1 MESRV
6 NVAVK
11 VDLRLCVITD
21 AAMIGNRSMEQ
32 VVVGAIDGG
41 ATLIQYRDKS
51 ANMSRKYDAASAL
64 RGVVKGKGVPFIVND
79 HVDLALGV
87 GADGVHLGQDDLPA
101 AAARRILADDA
112 IVGVS
117 VGSLAKALEA
127 EAAGADY
134 VSIGPLYA
142 TGTKPDAGPV
152 VNREVVNEIVRTVN
166 IPVVAI
172 GGIDGSNVA
181 EVMSLGISGVAVVS
195 AVMRADDPTRA
206 TRAIIDSMD
215 MLEPCGDDA
224 I

>member
-1 MESRV
+1 V
-6 NVAVK
+6 NVAGK

-51 ANMSRKYDAASAL
+51 ANMRRQYDAASAL
-64 RGVVKGKGVPFIVND
+64 RGVVNGKGVPFIVND

-101 AAARRILADDA
+101 GAARRILAEDA
-112 IVGVS
+112 GVGVS
-117 VGSLAKALEA
+117 VGSGAEALEA
-127 EAAGADY
+127 EVAGADY

-181 EVMSLGISGVAVVS
+181 EVMRLGISGVAVVS
-195 AVMRADDPTRA
+195 AVMTADDPTRA
-206 TRAIIDSMD
+206 AREIVDSMH